1 MDVKKSYPSSS
12 EYVITVGSMNKK
24 NKVDKEYSNY
34 GDAVD
39 FVAPGNKI
47 LGYATDSGIP
57 AKAYMTGTSMATPH
71 VTAACALIKTAHP
84 DYNQK
89 QIYKVL
95 KANAID
101 IEAKGKDKYAGWGRI
116 DLTNYAKNF

>member
-1 MDVKKSYPSSS
+1 MISDQH
-12 EYVITVGSMNKK
+12 I
-24 NKVDKEYSNY
+24 
-34 GDAVD
+34 
-39 FVAPGNKI
+39 
-47 LGYATDSGIP
+47 
-57 AKAYMTGTSMATPH
+57 
-71 VTAACALIKTAHP
+71 
-84 DYNQK
+84 NQK